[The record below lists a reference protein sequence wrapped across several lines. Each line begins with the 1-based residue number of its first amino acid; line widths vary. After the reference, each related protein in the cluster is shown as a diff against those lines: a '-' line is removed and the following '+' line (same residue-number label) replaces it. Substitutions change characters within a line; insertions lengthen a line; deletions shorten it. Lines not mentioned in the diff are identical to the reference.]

1 MKINFKAWRLKKQQL
16 KFINANAAA
25 MSGKSAEKELC
36 LYRALNAKVR
46 YGMKKKNESIE
57 KIRVIGAL
65 TRPKEEPRERFP

>member
-1 MKINFKAWRLKKQQL
+1 
-16 KFINANAAA
+16 